1 MLPDECHSN
10 ISEIRPNRTKDIGLH
25 NGTFCG
31 RTKNNVK
38 QKTSQNYNFEK
49 VEGKRKGGKEGEGEG
64 KEGRYIL
71 GYWVIKWVKV
81 CIAAFFCKS

>member
-38 QKTSQNYNFEK
+38 QKTSQNYNFEGR
-49 VEGKRKGGKEGEGEG
+49 GKGERKGRGK
-64 KEGRYIL
+64 GRK
-71 GYWVIKWVKV
+71 GDTYWDIG
-81 CIAAFFCKS
+81 S